1 MTVKLR
7 FSTFAI
13 LFLALLWNSGSVAE
27 EKGATAIQQMATI
40 MHRLKHY
47 PSPQG
52 KETLRAIIANNSTTA
67 NERTLAMA
75 MLNLEHMAIPEDK
88 PKLQAIIDSGDAT
101 ANEKGLA
108 SIILNLNHR
117 PTADDKKAL
126 KAMMK

>member
-1 MTVKLR
+1 MTIKQQIAGLLF
-7 FSTFAI
+7 FS
-13 LFLALLWNSGSVAE
+13 LALVWNPGTQAADT
-27 EKGATAIQQMATI
+27 GASAIQQMATI
-40 MHRLKHY
+40 MHRLKHF

-52 KETLRAIIANNSTTA
+52 KETLRAIVANNATTA

-108 SIILNLNHR
+108 RIILNLNHR
-117 PTADDKKAL
+117 PTANDKKML
-126 KAMMK
+126 KGMMQ

>member
-1 MTVKLR
+1 MTTNLR
-7 FSTFAI
+7 FTI
-13 LFLALLWNSGSVAE
+13 FLVLSLVLSWNSNSIAADN
-27 EKGATAIQQMATI
+27 GASAIQQMATI
-40 MHRLKHY
+40 MHRLKHF
-47 PSPQG
+47 PSPEG
-52 KETLRAIIANNSTTA
+52 KETLRAIIANNSTSA

-88 PKLQAIIDSGDAT
+88 PKLQAIIDSADAT

-117 PTADDKKAL
+117 PTAKDKKAL

>member
-1 MTVKLR
+1 MTKKHLISIFMI
-7 FSTFAI
+7 FS
-13 LFLALLWNSGSVAE
+13 LALLWNTNTVAAD
-27 EKGATAIQQMATI
+27 KGATAIQQMATI
-40 MHRLKHY
+40 MHRLKHF

-52 KETLRAIIANNSTTA
+52 KETLRAIIANNSTTS

-108 SIILNLNHR
+108 QIILNLNHR
-117 PTADDKKAL
+117 PTANDKKL
-126 KAMMK
+126 LDAMMK